1 MQQQHDGGDR
11 KVTERQKRRNQQFQN
26 AVENFRSKQA
36 PERLQPK
43 KHRWVTPLV
52 LLLSVGI
59 GLVLIFQMPSMFG
72 EEQLSFVEVFS
83 SVKPQNVLLAV
94 GALAAILLLDVCKY
108 VVTLHATTRTLRPLV
123 SVKTSLLGRYYDNI
137 TPFASGGQPMQI
149 YYLYTKG
156 YSAGLSSAVVMIK
169 YFFNT
174 TAWLAVA
181 FVAMVCNKQVLSPVS
196 NGNVLL
202 IAGWTGWALN
212 MCVPVFMVLFVAMP
226 KLAKRITAWI
236 IHVGFKLKIV
246 KNKEAAMHR
255 ALSAVRDFRSSFVI
269 MAKRPLHLVLL
280 TLCCVLE
287 LSLSFAFPY
296 FIIRMFNGLQTDA
309 GFATMF
315 QVMALH
321 AFASF
326 AASVVPTPG
335 NSGALE
341 GLITTAFS
349 SIAGATLMWV
359 IFTWRFSVYYIYILI
374 GVGITAFNLV
384 RNVVRS
390 RRAKKKSAQAQSASP
405 PPSADE
411 EAADGVGQTA
421 TEREQAA
428 PTQESE

>member
-1 MQQQHDGGDR
+1 
-11 KVTERQKRRNQQFQN
+11 
-26 AVENFRSKQA
+26 
-36 PERLQPK
+36 
-43 KHRWVTPLV
+43 
-52 LLLSVGI
+52 
-59 GLVLIFQMPSMFG
+59 
-72 EEQLSFVEVFS
+72 
-83 SVKPQNVLLAV
+83 
-94 GALAAILLLDVCKY
+94 
-108 VVTLHATTRTLRPLV
+108 
-123 SVKTSLLGRYYDNI
+123 
-137 TPFASGGQPMQI
+137 
-149 YYLYTKG
+149 
-156 YSAGLSSAVVMIK
+156 MIK

-246 KNKEAAMHR
+246 KNKEAAIHR

-280 TLCCVLE
+280 TLCCILE

-390 RRAKKKSAQAQSASP
+390 RRAKKQSAQSVTQTS
-405 PPSADE
+405 SADE

-428 PTQESE
+428 PTREGE